1 MSTSPPYASSSLDP
15 AQVLAFSDQLVVR
28 GVRPDLVGHYR
39 RWVHQWLKESGS
51 VPPSRASASVFS
63 RLLETAGVPEWQC
76 RQAFQA
82 VSVWTELF
90 PSTRAPD
97 PEAAPDAATWQTILP
112 ALKRRLQETNY
123 SPRTVEVYHD
133 WVRRFAA
140 ETPEVPVSSQVL
152 SQAFDAF
159 LGRLTTGRNLS
170 PASVAQARNALA
182 WLAKHILILP
192 FELSHKGA
200 AHHSKRLPQV
210 IAPEQ
215 VSRLLDCCP
224 GTWNLMF
231 GLQYGCGLRL
241 SELLDLRIQDLDLE
255 RSVLLVRKGKG
266 DKDRS
271 LPLPRRLCHPLEEHL
286 RTRRELWTQDLRDN
300 VATVDLPHALSRKF
314 PKMASSWEWQYL
326 FPSHRPLRHPVS
338 ERLVRWHPMEGS
350 TRSALHRAAQLASIE
365 VRVHPHL
372 LRHCYA
378 THLLEAGMPL
388 REIQD
393 LLGHARIETTMVYLH
408 VRASL
413 PQWRSP
419 LDALPT
425 SARVDT
431 PATVPRPEP
440 ARLP

>member
-1 MSTSPPYASSSLDP
+1 MSTSLRTPSSSPDH
-15 AQVLAFSDQLVVR
+15 AQVLAFSDQLVTR
-28 GVRPDLVGHYR
+28 GVRPDLVAHYR
-39 RWVHQWLKESGS
+39 RWVRQWLKESAFD
-51 VPPSRASASVFS
+51 PPSRASASAFS
-63 RLLETAGVPEWQC
+63 ALLAKAGVPEWQC
-76 RQAFQA
+76 RQAYQA
-82 VSVWTELF
+82 VLVWTELF
-90 PSTRAPD
+90 PPAPGPD
-97 PEAAPDAATWQTILP
+97 PLATPVAATWQTILP
-112 ALKRRLQETNY
+112 ALKRRLHETNY

-140 ETPEVPVSSQVL
+140 ETPGVPTTPSAL
-152 SQAFDAF
+152 SQAYDTF

-182 WLAKHILILP
+182 WLAKHVLFLS
-192 FELSHKGA
+192 FELSHRGS

-210 IAPEQ
+210 ISPGQ

-224 GTWNLMF
+224 GVWNLMF
-231 GLQYGCGLRL
+231 GIQYGCGLRL
-241 SELLDLRIQDLDLE
+241 SELLDLRIQDLDLD
-255 RSVLLVRKGKG
+255 RSILLVRKGKG

-271 LPLPRRLCHPLEEHL
+271 LPLPHRLRDRLQDHL
-286 RTRRELWTQDLRDN
+286 RTRRELWTQDLRDD
-300 VATVDLPHALSRKF
+300 VATVDLPHALARKF

-326 FPSHRPLRHPVS
+326 FPSQRPLRHPVS

-350 TRSALHRAAQLASIE
+350 TRSALHRAAQLAGIE

-378 THLLEAGMPL
+378 THLLEVGMPL

-408 VRASL
+408 VRATL

-419 LDALPT
+419 LDNLPT
-425 SARVDT
+425 GSAS
-431 PATVPRPEP
+431 PHPSASAT
-440 ARLP
+440 

>member
-1 MSTSPPYASSSLDP
+1 MSTSPPLPSSSLDP
-15 AQVLAFSDQLVVR
+15 AKILAFSDLLVAR

-39 RWVHQWLKESGS
+39 RWVRQWLEESGS
-51 VPPSRASASVFS
+51 VLPSRSSASAFS
-63 RLLETAGVPEWQC
+63 RILATSGVPEWQC
-76 RQAFQA
+76 RQAYQA

-90 PSTRAPD
+90 PATRGHER
-97 PEAAPDAATWQTILP
+97 EAAPGAATWQTILP

-140 ETPEVPVSSQVL
+140 ETSEVPTTSTAL
-152 SQAFDAF
+152 SQAFDGF
-159 LGRLTTGRNLS
+159 LGRLATGRNLS
-170 PASVAQARNALA
+170 PASVSQARNALA
-182 WLAKHILILP
+182 WLAKHVLALP
-192 FELSHKGA
+192 FELSHRGA

-210 IAPEQ
+210 IAPEL
-215 VSRLLDCCP
+215 VGRLLDCCP
-224 GTWNLMF
+224 GIWNLMF
-231 GLQYGCGLRL
+231 SLQYGCGLRL

-266 DKDRS
+266 DKDRR
-271 LPLPRRLCHPLEEHL
+271 LPLPHRLTVRLQDHL
-286 RTRRELWTQDLRDN
+286 RSRRELWTQDLRDD

-314 PKMASSWEWQYL
+314 PKLASSWEWQYL
-326 FPSHRPLRHPVS
+326 FPSHRPLRHPVA

-350 TRSALHRAAQLASIE
+350 TRSALHRAALLAGIE

-378 THLLEAGMPL
+378 THLLESGMPL

-413 PQWRSP
+413 PQLRSP
-419 LDALPT
+419 LDSLPPSQPGRSLLP
-425 SARVDT
+425 SA
-431 PATVPRPEP
+431 A
-440 ARLP
+440 